1 MTVVIGSIGP
11 FLPKGITQ
19 ENPVVEIEI
28 EKKTSSLIEF
38 FRIREI
44 GLSSV
49 YLVSCHIPN
58 KASPAATSSSSA
70 SSTLI
75 SAPRITDTVP
85 LNSARLGQQ
94 AVSLILVGD
103 GKQIQV
109 RHKRI
114 KKHTSSSLMATNNAV
129 MRIETHTK

>member
-75 SAPRITDTVP
+75 SAPRIIDTVP
-85 LNSARLGQQ
+85 KFSSLGT
-94 AVSLILVGD
+94 
-103 GKQIQV
+103 
-109 RHKRI
+109 
-114 KKHTSSSLMATNNAV
+114 TSSFSYISRRWKTDSSEAQTNKEAHKL
-129 MRIETHTK
+129 ITHGNK

>member
-1 MTVVIGSIGP
+1 MLVERI
-11 FLPKGITQ
+11 FL
-19 ENPVVEIEI
+19 
-28 EKKTSSLIEF
+28 SLDCFRVSQNEF
-38 FRIREI
+38 
-44 GLSSV
+44 SSV

-75 SAPRITDTVP
+75 SAPRIIDKVP
-85 LNSARLGQQ
+85 DFTRLEQQ
-94 AVSLILVGD
+94 AVSLIIAGD
-103 GKQIQV
+103 GIQIQV

-129 MRIETHTK
+129 MRIDTHKVDELLAHTLDF